1 MKIGVFS
8 LNDTERKNPPE
19 SFLGLG
25 WFVVWNTELFKS
37 ELCFWEGGGP
47 QLCVYPSFL
56 VRNLPWAQ
64 ERAGS
69 RRLLQSIPQRG
80 RRCREPGSYHTV
92 NLYVVLPYKNKPQ
105 SVSRPREKDRSE
117 PGLRLCQQGRLAS
130 LRKVMIPTRSFAVA
144 DDGGGGKEKVLQGK
158 LNLPSERNE
167 NQAWL

>member
-1 MKIGVFS
+1 MIQKGKTLQRAFWGWGGLLFGIRSS
-8 LNDTERKNPPE
+8 LNQSCVSGR
-19 SFLGLG
+19 
-25 WFVVWNTELFKS
+25 
-37 ELCFWEGGGP
+37 EGS

-105 SVSRPREKDRSE
+105 SVSRPREKDGSE
-117 PGLRLCQQGRLAS
+117 PGLRLCQQGRLAG
-130 LRKVMIPTRSFAVA
+130 LRKVRIPTRSFAVA
-144 DDGGGGKEKVLQGK
+144 DDGGGGEGESSPGHTEPPK
-158 LNLPSERNE
+158 
-167 NQAWL
+167 

>member
-1 MKIGVFS
+1 MIQKGKTFQRAFWGWGGLSFGIRSS
-8 LNDTERKNPPE
+8 LNQSCVSGR
-19 SFLGLG
+19 
-25 WFVVWNTELFKS
+25 
-37 ELCFWEGGGP
+37 EGS